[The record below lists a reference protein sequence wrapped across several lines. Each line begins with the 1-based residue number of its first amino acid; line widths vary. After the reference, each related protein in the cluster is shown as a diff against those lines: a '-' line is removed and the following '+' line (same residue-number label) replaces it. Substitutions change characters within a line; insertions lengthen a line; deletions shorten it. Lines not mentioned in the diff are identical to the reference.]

1 MNPKHNFESRK
12 LDTKD
17 ETYCIILYK
26 VQTLI
31 KLSMLVEVGKHF
43 SLLRREDTVT
53 GDILF
58 VALDWGS
65 YLLLLH

>member
-1 MNPKHNFESRK
+1 MNPKHNFKSRK

-26 VQTLI
+26 VQALI
-31 KLSMLVEVGKHF
+31 KLSMLVEVRSVLFPVEEGGH
-43 SLLRREDTVT
+43 SYW
-53 GDILF
+53 GQCF

-65 YLLLLH
+65 